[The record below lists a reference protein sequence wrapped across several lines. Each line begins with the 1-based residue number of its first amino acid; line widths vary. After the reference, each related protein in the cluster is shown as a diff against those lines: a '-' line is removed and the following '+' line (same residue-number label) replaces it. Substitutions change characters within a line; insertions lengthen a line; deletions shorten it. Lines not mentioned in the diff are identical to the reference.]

1 MGIELRGTAASPGI
15 GLGTART
22 VRMADLDFST
32 VPFRG
37 ETAEQ
42 TRLEEA
48 VRLFLLRTEDM
59 AQALGEELGG
69 EAAGILT
76 AQRMMLEDPA
86 LRDALR
92 RAIQEGA
99 CAEAAVDRAC
109 GLFRD
114 RFAGLEDPYLRQR
127 AADIEDL
134 RRRMLALLL
143 GQEETDLTALPPDTV
158 LVLHEL
164 TPSMTAGLDRD
175 HIAALVAETGG
186 AAGHAAI
193 LARALEVPAV
203 LGIPG
208 ALDHIPDGTPLA
220 VDGGSGTVLLDPDG
234 RQQADFQARREH
246 WMADRAGLEAYRREE
261 SHTAD
266 GRPIAVLANLS
277 RPADAEA
284 AARACAQGAG
294 LFRTEFLFLDRAVP
308 PAEEEQYRAFCQ
320 AADQLPGRKLVLR
333 TLDIGGD
340 KSASCL
346 GLEPEADSFLGHRGI
361 RWCLDH
367 PDVFRTQLRA
377 VLRAAAERPGLRLM
391 FPLVDGL
398 EELRAAKDLLAECR
412 TELETEGIPVPRD
425 LPVGIMVETPA
436 AALTADQLA
445 READFFSI
453 GTNDLIQYTLAVD
466 RGNARVAKL
475 YTPCHPAVLRLLR
488 DILSAG
494 RAAGIPVCLC
504 GEAAAD
510 PRLTPLLLAFGLE
523 EFSVSPPS
531 ILPLRRRLAV
541 WTMEEARQVAREA
554 LERSAAQEIAAYLER
569 VLRA

>member
-1 MGIELRGTAASPGI
+1 MGIELRGTAASPGV

-22 VRMADLDFST
+22 VRMPDLDFSA

-37 ETAEQ
+37 ETAER

-48 VRLFLLRTEDM
+48 VRAFLLRTEDM
-59 AQALGEELGG
+59 AQTLGEELGG

-99 CAEAAVDRAC
+99 CAEAAVDQAC
-109 GLFRD
+109 GTFRD

-143 GQEETDLTALPPDTV
+143 GQEEAGLTALPPDTV

-203 LGIPG
+203 LGIPD

-220 VDGGSGTVLLDPDG
+220 VDGGSGTVLLDPDEKQ
-234 RQQADFQARREH
+234 RTDFRARREG
-246 WMADRAGLEAYRREE
+246 WLADRADLEAYRREG

-284 AARACAQGAG
+284 AARACAQGVG
-294 LFRTEFLFLDRAVP
+294 LFRTEFLFLDQAVP
-308 PAEEEQYRAFCQ
+308 PTEAEQYQAFCQ
-320 AADQLPGRKLVLR
+320 AADQLPGQKLVLR

-340 KSASCL
+340 KSAPCL
-346 GLEPEADSFLGHRGI
+346 GLEPETDSFLGHRGI

-367 PDVFRTQLRA
+367 PGVFRTQLRA

-398 EELRAAKDLLAECR
+398 EELRAAKDLLTACR
-412 TELETEGIPVPRD
+412 TELEAEGDPVPQD

-436 AALTADQLA
+436 AALTADRLA
-445 READFFSI
+445 QEADFFSI

-523 EFSVSPPS
+523 ELSVSPPS
-531 ILPLRRRLAV
+531 ILPLRRRLAA
-541 WTMEEARQVAREA
+541 WTMEEARQVAQEA
-554 LERSAAQEIAAYLER
+554 LECSAAQEVAAYLER